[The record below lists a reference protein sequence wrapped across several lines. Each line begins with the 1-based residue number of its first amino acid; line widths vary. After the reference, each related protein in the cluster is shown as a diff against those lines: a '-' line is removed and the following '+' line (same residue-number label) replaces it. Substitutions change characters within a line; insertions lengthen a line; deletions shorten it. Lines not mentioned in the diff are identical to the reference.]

1 MMSLTD
7 REEDYLRILY
17 EIINEKGYAKVKDVA
32 ISLDITPSSVVG
44 MMKKLSGKDL
54 ISYRE
59 YEGITLTG
67 VGQMYAEA
75 VSMRHKTFQELL
87 QIIGVPKVIAEKDS
101 HILEHHLHVITIN
114 RFSDLVKMMKTYR
127 DTFDYNILKPEREKE
142 IM

>member
-54 ISYRE
+54 INYRK
-59 YEGITLTG
+59 YEGITLTDE
-67 VGQMYAEA
+67 GQMYAEA